1 MTISTVLAAGKCP
14 PEDTLSTSFFR
25 FYALKTHDF
34 YQNFKTVGVIVM
46 SDPRKFEENTLKMIF
61 KPDTSCASRD
71 VQSIALPPTN
81 FYDNIPYYSYII

>member
-25 FYALKTHDF
+25 FSALKTHDF

-46 SDPRKFEENTLKMIF
+46 SDPRRIEEKYTENDLQARHF
-61 KPDTSCASRD
+61 VCFPGCSEHS
-71 VQSIALPPTN
+71 SPPTK
-81 FYDNIPYYSYII
+81 FYDNIPYYS